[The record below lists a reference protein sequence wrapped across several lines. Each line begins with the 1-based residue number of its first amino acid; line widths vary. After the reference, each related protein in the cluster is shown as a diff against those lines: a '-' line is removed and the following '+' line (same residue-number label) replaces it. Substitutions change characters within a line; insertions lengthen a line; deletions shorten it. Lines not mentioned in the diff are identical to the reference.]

1 MMRGPPLRDWS
12 LVSLADE
19 YAALHVRRTRA
30 TSTELVKLP
39 GNTYDMVSGESFS
52 DKSEAI
58 RHARLDIERES

>member
-30 TSTELVKLP
+30 TSIEERGQLRREIGEIRRELVRR
-39 GNTYDMVSGESFS
+39 D
-52 DKSEAI
+52 
-58 RHARLDIERES
+58 RLENRG